1 MSLEDD
7 FDIRT
12 KLGVDPC
19 IWIKASFPLAPSLQA
34 GVEGKDARGM
44 VMGRV

>member
-1 MSLEDD
+1 LV
-7 FDIRT
+7 FNYLIYRIARG
-12 KLGVDPC
+12 KIPC